1 MLLRRPSPLVD
12 PASGVLRAEHFQ
24 IAYATN
30 DIDRAQAILAD
41 RYGIGAFRRLE
52 GPLAAGGQI
61 RVELAWVGPVMYEL
75 LTASGPG
82 SAIYMDRLAPGDAF
96 QMRHHHLG
104 YLIHD
109 DAQWQALLARAEAD
123 GLPVPH
129 VSHNI
134 GFMHSCFV
142 DAPELGH
149 YLEYIFPTQAGIDF
163 FAAVPAT

>member
-1 MLLRRPSPLVD
+1 MLLRRPLPIVD

-30 DIDRAQAILAD
+30 DIDRAQAILAN

-82 SAIYMDRLAPGDAF
+82 SAIYMDRLVASR
-96 QMRHHHLG
+96 QSLTE
-104 YLIHD
+104 
-109 DAQWQALLARAEAD
+109 ALRTRSVL
-123 GLPVPH
+123 LPV
-129 VSHNI
+129 VLHNFGNAI
-134 GFMHSCFV
+134 TLLF
-142 DAPELGH
+142 
-149 YLEYIFPTQAGIDF
+149 
-163 FAAVPAT
+163 